1 MSSPTERSMSNSGLA
16 VARTAMK
23 VGRKGLTPYSGPFSK
38 KTFTQPQLFA
48 MLAVRQFFGLDYRA
62 MVQLLADWSD
72 LRQVLKLKA
81 LPHFTTLQKAEARL
95 LQKGAS
101 IGSSMPPSFSGAAA
115 A

>member
-1 MSSPTERSMSNSGLA
+1 MPSTTDRPMSNSGLA
-16 VARTAMK
+16 VARTAMR
-23 VGRKGLTPYSGPFSK
+23 VGRKGMTPYSGPFSK

-72 LRQVLKLKA
+72 LRRVIRLKT

-101 IGSSMPPSFSGAAA
+101 TGSSMPPSFLGAAA